1 MHLCLVMFRKV
12 QCCSLYLKAAFIDRF
27 LFFLNYSF
35 ISSGI
40 KKNGHTGSRVSVVN
54 AWLLTWWDTRG
65 NGGGGQHALAL
76 GGHSSH
82 FNSVGGESSE
92 PGDPVL

>member
-1 MHLCLVMFRKV
+1 MFRKV
-12 QCCSLYLKAAFIDRF
+12 QCCSSCLKAAFF
-27 LFFLNYSF
+27 SPFFKNYSF
-35 ISSGI
+35 ISCGI
-40 KKNGHTGSRVSVVN
+40 KKFGHTGSHVSVVN

>member
-1 MHLCLVMFRKV
+1 MFRKV
-12 QCCSLYLKAAFIDRF
+12 QCCSSCLKAAF
-27 LFFLNYSF
+27 FFFSFFNYSF

-40 KKNGHTGSRVSVVN
+40 KNFGHSGSHVSVVN

-65 NGGGGQHALAL
+65 NGGGGQQALAL

>member
-12 QCCSLYLKAAFIDRF
+12 QCCSLCLKAAFIDRF
-27 LFFLNYSF
+27 FFKLLFHIIWNK
-35 ISSGI
+35 

-82 FNSVGGESSE
+82 LNSVGGESSE